1 MGRIVAISSGHMDDL
16 YSIHAYIVDGSKKK
30 HVLFIPTA
38 SENSESYIQAIEEMF
53 GKLECQVES
62 LCLPED
68 FQNMDTLLE
77 WADIIYVGGGDTLY
91 MMDVWKQFGLD
102 KKLIEIYEK
111 DSAILSGISAGA
123 MCWFQYGH
131 SENDIFEEG
140 YGLVK
145 GLNLHEYIY
154 CPHYEERVDSFNHM
168 MQGKSV
174 PGLALETNTAFVEN
188 NGDIWFIST
197 DSSKNVYTIKEGKKV
212 KEKIWKL

>member
-38 SENSESYIQAIEEMF
+38 SENSESYIQSI
-53 GKLECQVES
+53 
-62 LCLPED
+62 
-68 FQNMDTLLE
+68 
-77 WADIIYVGGGDTLY
+77 
-91 MMDVWKQFGLD
+91 
-102 KKLIEIYEK
+102 
-111 DSAILSGISAGA
+111 
-123 MCWFQYGH
+123 
-131 SENDIFEEG
+131 EEG